1 MMRKKVNVGE
11 TMNNEIE
18 VGDYVRYKEGTIS
31 KVLDINKDETFDLLC
46 ENFTLSS
53 KFIVKHSKNKID
65 IVEERRLR

>member
-1 MMRKKVNVGE
+1 
-11 TMNNEIE
+11 MNNEIE
-18 VGDYVRYKEGTIS
+18 VGDYVRYKDGTIS